1 MTNPITLVAVAIA
14 FVIVLIYKWIQSCG
28 GLQIAWLKTVNHV
41 YNGANMLKIG
51 FFNAIYAVMNFFD
64 QFGLKVSTVGYKIP
78 VYISNMAL
86 KSIQILE
93 GFINAAIDDINT
105 LINYV
110 NKIPG
115 VSIET
120 VGHINLTASATL
132 QNEATKAAAQAAID
146 NKEAEVAANAL
157 ARENNLKTMEM
168 EGKIEQAKR
177 ESEIANLEAENAA
190 SGFDISSFVEGIGTE
205 GAGALSSI
213 ADNTGETANNTGK
226 SADSLDV
233 SKEQLQYLRD
243 IAERDVINRFTTD
256 NFKFEFTNNNTA
268 RNIDGV
274 VDKFADELREYLDG
288 GGEGAPAVV

>member
-1 MTNPITLVAVAIA
+1 
-14 FVIVLIYKWIQSCG
+14 
-28 GLQIAWLKTVNHV
+28 
-41 YNGANMLKIG
+41 
-51 FFNAIYAVMNFFD
+51 
-64 QFGLKVSTVGYKIP
+64 
-78 VYISNMAL
+78 MAL

-105 LINYV
+105 LIKYV

-115 VSIET
+115 VSIEA
-120 VGHINLTASATL
+120 VGHINLTASAAL

-146 NKEAEVAANAL
+146 DKTAEIAKNEAE
-157 ARENNLKTMEM
+157 RENNIKRMAM
-168 EGKIEQAKR
+168 EGKIERAKR
-177 ESEIANLEAENAA
+177 EREIAELEASKANAA
-190 SGFDISSFVEGIGTE
+190 DNIIDLSNIPSIDDIAASSDKT
-205 GAGALSSI
+205 
-213 ADNTGETANNTGK
+213 ADNTKK

-256 NFKFEFTNNNTA
+256 NFKFEFTNNNNA

-274 VDKFADELREYLDG
+274 VDKFADELREYLNG